1 MGQPITVTVRPG
13 NDPAVRI
20 LDTNRSL
27 TSMATERYDSVEAAR
42 ERGNRPP
49 DVLARRLL
57 EAGASHVTIYSNVVT
72 VRASDW
78 ASLEPT
84 AVHLV
89 EHLMEYYG
97 EEAGWSFAARGL
109 EDPGPAEPSGLT
121 VKKSASGQA
130 TITQG

>member
-13 NDPAVRI
+13 NDPEVRI
-20 LDTNRSL
+20 LETNRSL
-27 TSMATERYDSVEAAR
+27 TSMATERYDSVEAAG

-72 VRASDW
+72 VRAGDW
-78 ASLEPT
+78 SVLEAK
-84 AVHLV
+84 AVDLC

-97 EEAGWSFAARGL
+97 EEAGWSPAALGVDAV
-109 EDPGPAEPSGLT
+109 EAEPSGLT

-130 TITQG
+130 TITEG

>member
-49 DVLARRLL
+49 DFLARRLL

-72 VRASDW
+72 VQASDW
-78 ASLEPT
+78 SSLEAT
-84 AVHLV
+84 AVDLV

-97 EEAGWSFAARGL
+97 EDAGWSFAARDL